1 MDERVAKVVEFML
14 RNPNASLPES
24 MGAVQ
29 LFSPLECANRSIQQ
43 QIRHAHKKAKGLVP
57 ESVATYE
64 RNSNLSPLTNPSV
77 QSKTDSSNN
86 NNASTNSNTSGLNA
100 SLEEDSEVA
109 SALLYLSTSPSQSKK
124 VRKKRNASSLERV
137 REIRLTA
144 AQAQQKRVNDKKK
157 KENYK
162 KAFKEA
168 CLLYEGEKT
177 KASLGKRKSA
187 QECCNEIGVKYNTSI
202 SKRTV
207 QQYVQHGMAGNS
219 PKKKGPDGGIAPDFF
234 KVLVQAY
241 ESFVRIKQIN
251 GESAGN
257 TRIQLMKRMNQAM
270 LTGSSTDRLFV

>member
-43 QIRHAHKKAKGLVP
+43 QICRAHKIAKGLVP

-109 SALLYLSTSPSQSKK
+109 SALLYLSTSSSQSKQFQ
-124 VRKKRNASSLERV
+124 RK
-137 REIRLTA
+137 
-144 AQAQQKRVNDKKK
+144 
-157 KENYK
+157 
-162 KAFKEA
+162 
-168 CLLYEGEKT
+168 
-177 KASLGKRKSA
+177 
-187 QECCNEIGVKYNTSI
+187 
-202 SKRTV
+202 
-207 QQYVQHGMAGNS
+207 GMLPVWS
-219 PKKKGPDGGIAPDFF
+219 
-234 KVLVQAY
+234 V
-241 ESFVRIKQIN
+241 
-251 GESAGN
+251 
-257 TRIQLMKRMNQAM
+257 
-270 LTGSSTDRLFV
+270 